1 MIDEST
7 KKKTA
12 ERDVDDADSNDDDS
26 DEMGEDVTSDEA
38 EEETIEEAAP
48 KAAKKKSKKVAVPK
62 LPGASLR
69 HLRGLGHELEP
80 VVMVGKAGITDS
92 LVRATNAALLT
103 HELIKVRVQGEAP
116 VERREAAAA
125 LAEAS
130 DAVLA
135 QVLGRTFLLYKRHP
149 KKPKIKLPRGA

>member
-12 ERDVDDADSNDDDS
+12 QRDADEIDSDDEASDEVS
-26 DEMGEDVTSDEA
+26 DEMSDEA
-38 EEETIEEAAP
+38 SDETIEEVAP
-48 KAAKKKSKKVAVPK
+48 KAAKKKAKKTAVPK

-69 HLRGLGHELEP
+69 HLRGLGHDLEP
-80 VVMVGKAGITDS
+80 VIMVGKAGVTES

-116 VERREAAAA
+116 VERREAATA

-149 KKPKIKLPRGA
+149 KKPKITLPRG